1 MSQEEPLLP
10 DDEDDKRLMG
20 LVAAGDDDALRLLVH
35 RHHARLV
42 GYLRGE
48 VGSQATAEELA
59 MEVFIRLHRAA
70 SRWRP
75 EAKLSTYLIH
85 IARNLVLNEWR
96 RRGRKPTTALEFAAE
111 PGDQS
116 QGSVRRVAELDEA
129 FQRAI
134 LQLPPEQRTAI
145 LLVVQ
150 QELPGLFR
158 EDLDPPRPRPPAR
171 TSQRFLR
178 PRMNPATSRRARCY
192 MGVTSHG

>member
-1 MSQEEPLLP
+1 MPQEEPTLP
-10 DDEDDKRLMG
+10 DDEDDKRLMA
-20 LVAAGDDDALRLLVH
+20 LVAGGDDDALRLLVH

-48 VGSQATAEELA
+48 VGSLATAEELA

-85 IARNLVLNEWR
+85 IAHNLVLNEWR

-111 PGDQS
+111 PGDASQQS
-116 QGSVRRVAELDEA
+116 ARRVAELDES

-134 LQLPPEQRTAI
+134 AQLPPEQRTAI

-150 QELPGLFR
+150 QELPY
-158 EDLDPPRPRPPAR
+158 EDIAEIMGVPVSSVK
-171 TSQRFLR
+171 TWIH
-178 PRMNPATSRRARCY
+178 RARSRLRELLKDFY
-192 MGVTSHG
+192 ANE

>member
-1 MSQEEPLLP
+1 MSQEEPMLP

-20 LVAAGDDDALRLLVH
+20 LVAGGDDDALRLLVH

-48 VGSQATAEELA
+48 VGSLATAEELA

-70 SRWRP
+70 ARWRP

-111 PGDQS
+111 PGDVS

-150 QELPGLFR
+150 QELPY
-158 EDLDPPRPRPPAR
+158 EEIAVIMEAPVSSVK
-171 TSQRFLR
+171 TWIH
-178 PRMNPATSRRARCY
+178 RARARLRELLKDFY
-192 MGVTSHG
+192 AQE

>member
-1 MSQEEPLLP
+1 MSQPDPILS
-10 DDEDDKRLMG
+10 DDEDDKRLMA
-20 LVAAGDDDALRLLVH
+20 LVAEGDDDALRMIVH

-42 GYLRGE
+42 GYMRGE

-75 EAKLSTYLIH
+75 DAKLSTYLIH
-85 IARNLVLNEWR
+85 IAHNLVLNEWR

-111 PGDQS
+111 PGDQRHDS
-116 QGSVRRVAELDEA
+116 ARRVTELDEA

-134 LQLPPEQRTAI
+134 AQLPTEQRTAI

-150 QELPGLFR
+150 QELPY
-158 EDLDPPRPRPPAR
+158 EDIAGIMGVPVSTAK
-171 TSQRFLR
+171 TWIH
-178 PRMNPATSRRARCY
+178 RARSRLRELLKDFY
-192 MGVTSHG
+192 GPA

>member
-1 MSQEEPLLP
+1 MSQEEPTLP
-10 DDEDDKRLMG
+10 DDEDDKRLMA

-85 IARNLVLNEWR
+85 IAHNLVLNEWR

-111 PGDQS
+111 PGDSSQQS
-116 QGSVRRVAELDEA
+116 ARRVAELDEA

-134 LQLPPEQRTAI
+134 AQLPPEQRTAI
-145 LLVVQ
+145 LLS
-150 QELPGLFR
+150 LI
-158 EDLDPPRPRPPAR
+158 
-171 TSQRFLR
+171 
-178 PRMNPATSRRARCY
+178 
-192 MGVTSHG
+192 HI

>member
-10 DDEDDKRLMG
+10 EDVEDKRLML
-20 LVAAGDDDALRLLVH
+20 LVAGGDDDALRLLVH
-35 RHHARLV
+35 RHHPRLV

-59 MEVFIRLHRAA
+59 MEVFIRLYRA
-70 SRWRP
+70 SNRWRP

-96 RRGRKPTTALEFAAE
+96 RRGRKPTTALDSTPE

-116 QGSVRRVAELDEA
+116 QTSVRRLNELDEA

-134 LQLPPEQRTAI
+134 AQLPPEQRTAI

-150 QELPGLFR
+150 QELAY
-158 EDLDPPRPRPPAR
+158 EDIAKIMDAPVSSVK
-171 TSQRFLR
+171 TWIH
-178 PRMNPATSRRARCY
+178 RARARLRELLKDFY
-192 MGVTSHG
+192 GPA

>member
-85 IARNLVLNEWR
+85 LARNLVLNEWR
-96 RRGRKPTTALEFAAE
+96 RRGRKKSAA
-111 PGDQS
+111 
-116 QGSVRRVAELDEA
+116 VCA
-129 FQRAI
+129 
-134 LQLPPEQRTAI
+134 
-145 LLVVQ
+145 
-150 QELPGLFR
+150 
-158 EDLDPPRPRPPAR
+158 
-171 TSQRFLR
+171 
-178 PRMNPATSRRARCY
+178 
-192 MGVTSHG
+192 

>member
-20 LVAAGDDDALRLLVH
+20 LVAGGDDDALRLLVH

-48 VGSQATAEELA
+48 VGSLATAEELA

-111 PGDQS
+111 
-116 QGSVRRVAELDEA
+116 
-129 FQRAI
+129 
-134 LQLPPEQRTAI
+134 QRTAI

-150 QELPGLFR
+150 QELPY
-158 EDLDPPRPRPPAR
+158 EEIAVIMEAPVSSVK
-171 TSQRFLR
+171 TWIH
-178 PRMNPATSRRARCY
+178 RARARLRELLKDFY
-192 MGVTSHG
+192 AQE

>member
-1 MSQEEPLLP
+1 MTKSINQKPLIRVAKTGAKRVIGCGWFERADGGILFIQEL
-10 DDEDDKRLMG
+10 
-20 LVAAGDDDALRLLVH
+20 
-35 RHHARLV
+35 
-42 GYLRGE
+42 GE

-70 SRWRP
+70 GRWRP

-111 PGDQS
+111 PGDVS

-150 QELPGLFR
+150 QELPY
-158 EDLDPPRPRPPAR
+158 EEIAVIMEAPVSSVK
-171 TSQRFLR
+171 TWIH
-178 PRMNPATSRRARCY
+178 RARARLRELLKDFY
-192 MGVTSHG
+192 AQE

>member
-134 LQLPPEQRTAI
+134 LLLPPEQRTAI

-150 QELPGLFR
+150 QELPY
-158 EDLDPPRPRPPAR
+158 EEIAEIMDAPVSSVK
-171 TSQRFLR
+171 TWIH
-178 PRMNPATSRRARCY
+178 RARARLR
-192 MGVTSHG
+192 G